1 MTQYIMGYKVINL
14 VNFLIFKY
22 YLFNYIYIYIY
33 IFLLKPILLAFGDT
47 KLLI

>member
-33 IFLLKPILLAFGDT
+33 LLKPILLAFGDT